1 MTTADS
7 VKVNREY
14 KDRLFKY
21 IFGNPEH
28 LEWTLSLYNALNSS
42 SYTDPRSI
50 SITTI
55 KEAVYMN
62 MKNDIS
68 FLIADTMNFYE
79 SQSTY
84 NPNMPLRFLFYV
96 ANVYSGYVADERNRI
111 NIHSSRQQKLPA
123 PRLVCFYNGLKQMDD
138 VTVLKLSNA
147 FPENEK
153 IDIEINVTMLNI
165 NYGKN
170 KHILDSC
177 RALGDYSLFVKEV
190 RDSIAGGMAIE
201 NAIGK
206 VIDNLPNDSLIK
218 PFLLA
223 NKAEVTDMCI
233 TEYNEEYTMEL
244 FKEEGREEGRAEGR
258 EEGRA
263 EGREEGRAEGREEGR
278 AEGREEGRA
287 EGREEGK
294 VEGKVEGRAEV
305 WSFMEK
311 LMKEGKMK
319 EVQRAIVDS
328 EYRDQL
334 YREYALIAE

>member
-1 MTTADS
+1 
-7 VKVNREY
+7 
-14 KDRLFKY
+14 
-21 IFGNPEH
+21 
-28 LEWTLSLYNALNSS
+28 
-42 SYTDPRSI
+42 
-50 SITTI
+50 
-55 KEAVYMN
+55 
-62 MKNDIS
+62 
-68 FLIADTMNFYE
+68 
-79 SQSTY
+79 
-84 NPNMPLRFLFYV
+84 
-96 ANVYSGYVADERNRI
+96 
-111 NIHSSRQQKLPA
+111 
-123 PRLVCFYNGLKQMDD
+123 
-138 VTVLKLSNA
+138 
-147 FPENEK
+147 
-153 IDIEINVTMLNI
+153 MLNI

-244 FKEEGREEGRAEGR
+244 FKEEGREEG
-258 EEGRA
+258 
-263 EGREEGRAEGREEGR
+263 
-278 AEGREEGRA
+278 
-287 EGREEGK
+287 K

>member
-1 MTTADS
+1 
-7 VKVNREY
+7 
-14 KDRLFKY
+14 
-21 IFGNPEH
+21 
-28 LEWTLSLYNALNSS
+28 
-42 SYTDPRSI
+42 
-50 SITTI
+50 
-55 KEAVYMN
+55 
-62 MKNDIS
+62 
-68 FLIADTMNFYE
+68 
-79 SQSTY
+79 
-84 NPNMPLRFLFYV
+84 
-96 ANVYSGYVADERNRI
+96 
-111 NIHSSRQQKLPA
+111 
-123 PRLVCFYNGLKQMDD
+123 
-138 VTVLKLSNA
+138 
-147 FPENEK
+147 
-153 IDIEINVTMLNI
+153 MLNI

-263 EGREEGRAEGREEGR
+263 EGREEGRAEGREEG
-278 AEGREEGRA
+278 
-287 EGREEGK
+287 K

>member
-1 MTTADS
+1 
-7 VKVNREY
+7 
-14 KDRLFKY
+14 
-21 IFGNPEH
+21 
-28 LEWTLSLYNALNSS
+28 
-42 SYTDPRSI
+42 
-50 SITTI
+50 
-55 KEAVYMN
+55 
-62 MKNDIS
+62 
-68 FLIADTMNFYE
+68 
-79 SQSTY
+79 
-84 NPNMPLRFLFYV
+84 
-96 ANVYSGYVADERNRI
+96 
-111 NIHSSRQQKLPA
+111 
-123 PRLVCFYNGLKQMDD
+123 
-138 VTVLKLSNA
+138 
-147 FPENEK
+147 
-153 IDIEINVTMLNI
+153 MLNI

>member
-1 MTTADS
+1 
-7 VKVNREY
+7 
-14 KDRLFKY
+14 
-21 IFGNPEH
+21 
-28 LEWTLSLYNALNSS
+28 
-42 SYTDPRSI
+42 
-50 SITTI
+50 
-55 KEAVYMN
+55 
-62 MKNDIS
+62 
-68 FLIADTMNFYE
+68 
-79 SQSTY
+79 
-84 NPNMPLRFLFYV
+84 
-96 ANVYSGYVADERNRI
+96 
-111 NIHSSRQQKLPA
+111 
-123 PRLVCFYNGLKQMDD
+123 
-138 VTVLKLSNA
+138 
-147 FPENEK
+147 
-153 IDIEINVTMLNI
+153 MLNI

-258 EEGRA
+258 K
-263 EGREEGRAEGREEGR
+263 
-278 AEGREEGRA
+278 EGRA

>member
-1 MTTADS
+1 
-7 VKVNREY
+7 
-14 KDRLFKY
+14 
-21 IFGNPEH
+21 
-28 LEWTLSLYNALNSS
+28 
-42 SYTDPRSI
+42 
-50 SITTI
+50 
-55 KEAVYMN
+55 
-62 MKNDIS
+62 
-68 FLIADTMNFYE
+68 
-79 SQSTY
+79 
-84 NPNMPLRFLFYV
+84 
-96 ANVYSGYVADERNRI
+96 
-111 NIHSSRQQKLPA
+111 
-123 PRLVCFYNGLKQMDD
+123 
-138 VTVLKLSNA
+138 
-147 FPENEK
+147 
-153 IDIEINVTMLNI
+153 MLNI

-278 AEGREEGRA
+278 AEGREEG
-287 EGREEGK
+287 K

>member
-1 MTTADS
+1 
-7 VKVNREY
+7 
-14 KDRLFKY
+14 
-21 IFGNPEH
+21 
-28 LEWTLSLYNALNSS
+28 
-42 SYTDPRSI
+42 
-50 SITTI
+50 
-55 KEAVYMN
+55 
-62 MKNDIS
+62 
-68 FLIADTMNFYE
+68 
-79 SQSTY
+79 
-84 NPNMPLRFLFYV
+84 
-96 ANVYSGYVADERNRI
+96 
-111 NIHSSRQQKLPA
+111 
-123 PRLVCFYNGLKQMDD
+123 
-138 VTVLKLSNA
+138 
-147 FPENEK
+147 
-153 IDIEINVTMLNI
+153 MLNI

-258 EEGRA
+258 EEG
-263 EGREEGRAEGREEGR
+263 
-278 AEGREEGRA
+278 
-287 EGREEGK
+287 K